1 MFFPDN
7 DYGYILE
14 YIDFTSI
21 NNFGIS
27 INVTSRNAALLLP
40 SIFLYIS
47 FYLFRKLLGIS
58 RLINNDFL
66 ISQIPKL
73 NDRNKLFLTI
83 NYWSLVIFLLCTG
96 SRVGIFIGYAL
107 SIIYIL
113 KIKYFLF
120 RDYNVISNNEERKY
134 INIQLINKNIIIT
147 LFVLSLIVG
156 FRPYNFIFPMSCRN
170 EKKYNT
176 VLINSTIPIKH
187 ELKQVINIFQ
197 NKESNQNN
205 NDNSSCNVLRFWEQ
219 KKISFNEFSSSS
231 VESRLDLY
239 KSDNIGHESMIKDI
253 LSPLKL
259 DFLTIPLTLMYLIIY
274 FFILIRFIILNLNF
288 NKINYSLFNFDFIL
302 FIGSI
307 YFVFNSIITPSAAI
321 SFGALYLNPIIKRIN
336 KMI

>member
-58 RLINNDFL
+58 RLINNNFL

-73 NDRNKLFLTI
+73 NNRNKLFLTI

-134 INIQLINKNIIIT
+134 INIQLINKNIIKT
-147 LFVLSLIVG
+147 LFVLFLIVG
-156 FRPYNFIFPMSCRN
+156 FIPYNFFFP
-170 EKKYNT
+170 
-176 VLINSTIPIKH
+176 I
-187 ELKQVINIFQ
+187 
-197 NKESNQNN
+197 
-205 NDNSSCNVLRFWEQ
+205 
-219 KKISFNEFSSSS
+219 
-231 VESRLDLY
+231 
-239 KSDNIGHESMIKDI
+239 
-253 LSPLKL
+253 
-259 DFLTIPLTLMYLIIY
+259 
-274 FFILIRFIILNLNF
+274 
-288 NKINYSLFNFDFIL
+288 
-302 FIGSI
+302 
-307 YFVFNSIITPSAAI
+307 
-321 SFGALYLNPIIKRIN
+321 
-336 KMI
+336 